1 MKIAFLINNAYGI
14 GGTIRATANL
24 ASALARR
31 HSVQV
36 VSVQRPLDVPA
47 LTYGPGVAMTSLIDM
62 RKDTPGYEGDHPMTN
77 EPCTMFRYG
86 RPYNRLHE
94 QRIIDW
100 LTRTDADVV
109 IATRPDLNGFLA
121 RDGLPRYLRIGQEHL
136 SLDAYSDELAHHQN
150 QAIAA
155 LDAYVTVSEADA
167 RQYRNA
173 LPQAATTLVCI
184 PNSVPAPAVEPSDLR
199 TRTIVAAGRL
209 IPIKRYDR
217 LIDAFARICDNHPT
231 WTLRLYGRGPQ
242 KQALREQID
251 RLGLYD
257 RVRLMGAV
265 APIETEWAKGAIAAV
280 SSDMESF
287 GMTIVEAMHCGV
299 PVISTDCPH
308 GPAEIIDHNVNGLL
322 VPLNTGIDGY
332 AAALSSL
339 MSDPIL
345 RDRLGTTAR
354 KTAAT
359 YAPTVLA
366 RRYEDLISQLT
377 RQRVHTAITAPA
389 PGRPTLVQR
398 IRNLRHRPRPDTRL
412 TPTRQTAS
420 HPPRRPGAFARA
432 QTGGAITVRLDPYT
446 LPPGGL
452 DFVAR
457 LRRDPKERQITVP
470 VPDVATAADIH
481 DVTISIHPD
490 QHPLA
495 EGRWDCY
502 VVSRRNGRRHRLAC
516 HLAEQTHAVNR
527 QPRTV
532 DASVITTLPY
542 ATADGY
548 LAIRAWQR
556 PAHAEV
562 TAITAS
568 GTGCYVTAELLMP
581 ELKDGLKN
589 ASIVAVSRQDE
600 SLDFILPIR
609 ELNSAQFSF
618 HIPYDE
624 LLQRRSTEHDQW
636 NLRLHR
642 GPHAAPV
649 PIGRMAGDIVDR
661 RTTDL
666 IPAQRAPATSRTDHI
681 KPYFTVTNDLAISA
695 RSIAD

>member
-31 HSVQV
+31 HSVQI
-36 VSVQRPLDVPA
+36 VSVQRPIGTPQ
-47 LTYGPGVAMTSLIDM
+47 LTYGPGVKVTSLIDM
-62 RKDTPGYEGDHPMTN
+62 RKDTGGYEGDDPLTH
-77 EPCTMFRYG
+77 EPCTMFRYS

-94 QRIIDW
+94 QRIVDW

-136 SLDAYSDELAHHQN
+136 SLDAYSDEMAHNQN
-150 QAIAA
+150 HAIAA

-167 RQYRNA
+167 RQYRDA
-173 LPQAATTLVCI
+173 LPEATTIVCI
-184 PNSVPAPAVEPSDLR
+184 PNSVPAPAVEPSNRR

-217 LIDAFARICDNHPT
+217 LIDAFARICDDHPT

-242 KQALREQID
+242 KQALRDQID

-257 RVRLMGAV
+257 RIRLMGAV

-299 PVISTDCPH
+299 PVLATDCPH

-322 VPLNTGIDGY
+322 VPLDAGTEGY
-332 AAALSSL
+332 AAALSTL
-339 MSDPIL
+339 MSDQEL

-354 KTAAT
+354 HTAAA
-359 YAPTVLA
+359 YAPMALA
-366 RRYEDLISQLT
+366 RRYEDLISQLS
-377 RQRVHTAITAPA
+377 RQRARTAISAPA
-389 PGRPTLVQR
+389 PRWPTLVQR
-398 IRNLRHRPRPDTRL
+398 IKNPRHRRRPEEAHHTPAHL
-412 TPTRQTAS
+412 TVAQPS
-420 HPPRRPGAFARA
+420 RPGAFARA
-432 QTGGAITVRLDPYT
+432 HADGAITVRLDPYT
-446 LPPGGL
+446 LPPGRL

-457 LRRDPKERQITVP
+457 LRRDPKERHITVP
-470 VPDVATAADIH
+470 VPDVATATDIH
-481 DVTISIHPD
+481 DVTITIHPD
-490 QHPLA
+490 QYPLA

-502 VVSRRNGRRHRLAC
+502 VLSRRTGHRHRLAC
-516 HLAEQTHAVNR
+516 HLAEQTHAVHR
-527 QPRTV
+527 LPRTV
-532 DASVITTLPY
+532 DPAVTATLPY
-542 ATADGY
+542 TTTDGY

-556 PAHAEV
+556 PSHAEV
-562 TAITAS
+562 TSIRAS
-568 GTGCYVTAELLMP
+568 ATGYHVAAELLAP
-581 ELKDGLKN
+581 GPGEDLQH
-589 ASIVAVSRQDE
+589 ASVVAVSRQDE
-600 SLDFILPIR
+600 SKDFILPISQLAPAR
-609 ELNSAQFSF
+609 FSF
-618 HIPYDE
+618 HIPYDAV
-624 LLQRRSTEHDQW
+624 LQRSRTEHDQW
-636 NLRLHR
+636 DLRLHH

-649 PIGRMAGDIVDR
+649 PIGRIAGDIVDR

-666 IPAQRAPATSRTDHI
+666 IPAHQVPAISQTNCI
-681 KPYFTVTNDLAISA
+681 KPYFTVNNDLALSA
-695 RSIAD
+695 RGIAE